1 MWDAIIITPFI
12 NILLFIYTLTGGNFG
27 VAIILFTLFVRL
39 MTHPLMVSQIKSSA
53 SMQDFQK
60 TPRWIEAQEKYK
72 NDREKLAQE
81 QMAIYKEL
89 GISPFSSCLPML
101 IQFPIII
108 GLYQAVIQSMVIS
121 PLDLLRLVRHV
132 YPWAESILPGM
143 NVNAMIPLND
153 QFLWMNLGQ
162 PEKLLIPGLP
172 FGIPVLAILVVITTY
187 LQSRLITPPAM
198 GTSDPSILMTGMMNL
213 YMPIF
218 MGWMA
223 WTQASGLSLYFL
235 VSNVAGILQYTL
247 LGQAK
252 WSNILPRQK
261 GLGPVVI
268 SPGNLKRG
276 ITKKQS
282 LRSSKHQES

>member
-12 NILLFIYTLTGGNFG
+12 NILLFTYTLVGGNFG
-27 VAIILFTLFVRL
+27 IAIILFTLLVRL

-60 TPRWIEAQEKYK
+60 NPRWIEAQDKYK
-72 NDREKLAQE
+72 DDREKLALE

-89 GISPFSSCLPML
+89 GINPLSSCLPML

-108 GLYQAVIQSMVIS
+108 GLYQAVIQSMVNS

-132 YPWAESILPGM
+132 YPWAASILPGM
-143 NVNAMIPLND
+143 DINTLIPLNNR
-153 QFLWMNLGQ
+153 FLWMNMGQ

-172 FGIPVLAILVVITTY
+172 VDIPVLAILVVITTY
-187 LQSRLITPPAM
+187 IQSKLITPPT
-198 GTSDPSILMTGMMNL
+198 TSTKDPSGQMAGMMNL

-223 WTQASGLSLYFL
+223 WTQASGLSLYFI
-235 VSNVAGILQYTL
+235 VSNIVGILQYTL

-252 WSNILPRQK
+252 WSNILPRRK
-261 GLGPVVI
+261 VLGPVVVP
-268 SPGNLKRG
+268 PGNLKRG
-276 ITKKQS
+276 ITKKQRS
-282 LRSSKHQES
+282 RSSKL

>member
-12 NILLFIYTLTGGNFG
+12 NILLFTYTLVGGNFG
-27 VAIILFTLFVRL
+27 IAIILFTLLVRL

-60 TPRWIEAQEKYK
+60 NPRWIEAQDKYK
-72 NDREKLAQE
+72 DDREKLALE

-89 GISPFSSCLPML
+89 GINPLSSCLPML

-108 GLYQAVIQSMVIS
+108 GLYQAVIQSMVNS

-132 YPWAESILPGM
+132 YPWAASILPGM
-143 NVNAMIPLND
+143 DINTLIPLNNR
-153 QFLWMNLGQ
+153 FLWINMGQ

-172 FGIPVLAILVVITTY
+172 VDIPVLSILVVITTY
-187 LQSRLITPPAM
+187 IQSKLITPPT
-198 GTSDPSILMTGMMNL
+198 TSTKDPSGQMAGMMNL

-223 WTQASGLSLYFL
+223 WTQASGLSLYFI
-235 VSNVAGILQYTL
+235 VSNIVGILQYTL

-252 WSNILPRQK
+252 WSNILPRRK
-261 GLGPVVI
+261 GLGLVVVP
-268 SPGNLKRG
+268 PGNLKRG
-276 ITKKQS
+276 ITKKQRS
-282 LRSSKHQES
+282 RSSKL

>member
-12 NILLFIYTLTGGNFG
+12 NILLFTYTLVGGNFG
-27 VAIILFTLFVRL
+27 IAIILFTLLVRL

-60 TPRWIEAQEKYK
+60 NPRWIEAQDKYK
-72 NDREKLAQE
+72 DDREKLALE

-89 GISPFSSCLPML
+89 GINPLSSCLPML

-108 GLYQAVIQSMVIS
+108 GLYQAVIQSMVNS

-132 YPWAESILPGM
+132 YPWAASILPGM
-143 NVNAMIPLND
+143 DINTLIPLNNR
-153 QFLWMNLGQ
+153 FLWMNMGQ

-172 FGIPVLAILVVITTY
+172 VDIPVLAILVVITTY
-187 LQSRLITPPAM
+187 IQSKLITPPT
-198 GTSDPSILMTGMMNL
+198 TSTKDPSGQMAGMMNL

-223 WTQASGLSLYFL
+223 WTQASGLSLYFI
-235 VSNVAGILQYTL
+235 VSNIVGILQYTL

-252 WSNILPRQK
+252 WSNILPRRK
-261 GLGPVVI
+261 GLGLVVVP
-268 SPGNLKRG
+268 PGNLKRG
-276 ITKKQS
+276 ITKKQRS
-282 LRSSKHQES
+282 RSSKL

>member
-12 NILLFIYTLTGGNFG
+12 NILLFTYTLVGGNFG
-27 VAIILFTLFVRL
+27 IAIILFTLLVRL

-60 TPRWIEAQEKYK
+60 NPRWIEAQDKYK
-72 NDREKLAQE
+72 DDREKLALE

-89 GISPFSSCLPML
+89 GINPLSSCLPML

-108 GLYQAVIQSMVIS
+108 GLYQAVIQSMVNS

-132 YPWAESILPGM
+132 YPWAASILPGM
-143 NVNAMIPLND
+143 DINTLIPLNNR
-153 QFLWMNLGQ
+153 FLWMNMGQ

-172 FGIPVLAILVVITTY
+172 VDIPVLSILVVITTY
-187 LQSRLITPPAM
+187 IQSKLITPPT
-198 GTSDPSILMTGMMNL
+198 TSTKDPSGQMAGMMNL

-223 WTQASGLSLYFL
+223 WTQASGLSLYFI
-235 VSNVAGILQYTL
+235 VSNIVGILQYTL

-252 WSNILPRQK
+252 WSNILPRRK
-261 GLGPVVI
+261 GLGLVVVP
-268 SPGNLKRG
+268 PGNLKRG
-276 ITKKQS
+276 ITKKQRS
-282 LRSSKHQES
+282 RSSKL